1 MFEVLELSAVFE
13 VLALSRVF
21 ILLELYGVFK
31 LLVLFVVFELFA
43 LYELFEL
50 IVLYVEFVLFV
61 LYGVFGLIVLHVC
74 VWMCLNRFGCV
85 WIETQVPQVTCKL
98 KRRPQSSPGHEPQKR
113 LSSVPLYSHFP
124 EK

>member
-43 LYELFEL
+43 
-50 IVLYVEFVLFV
+50 

-113 LSSVPLYSHFP
+113 LSSVPRYSQFP